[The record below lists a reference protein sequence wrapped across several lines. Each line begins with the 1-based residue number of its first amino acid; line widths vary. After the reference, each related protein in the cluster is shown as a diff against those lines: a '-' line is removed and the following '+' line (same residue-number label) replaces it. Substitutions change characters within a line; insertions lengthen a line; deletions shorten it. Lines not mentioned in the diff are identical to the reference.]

1 MQNLQTFSTSFMSLH
16 APFMLF
22 MFRLSS
28 TALPAADADLARL
41 GQAYRLRLKPM
52 RTTHDAITRDE
63 DHQMADTTRKSA
75 EQNQLEGKAK
85 EIGGKIRGKV
95 GDITDN
101 RSEQLKGKK
110 DEIKGRAQKKLG
122 DAERDVKDLDE
133 TL

>member
-1 MQNLQTFSTSFMSLH
+1 
-16 APFMLF
+16 
-22 MFRLSS
+22 
-28 TALPAADADLARL
+28 
-41 GQAYRLRLKPM
+41 
-52 RTTHDAITRDE
+52 
-63 DHQMADTTRKSA
+63 MADTTRKSA

>member
-1 MQNLQTFSTSFMSLH
+1 
-16 APFMLF
+16 
-22 MFRLSS
+22 
-28 TALPAADADLARL
+28 
-41 GQAYRLRLKPM
+41 
-52 RTTHDAITRDE
+52 
-63 DHQMADTTRKSA
+63 MADTTRKSP

-95 GDITDN
+95 GDITDD

-110 DEIKGRAQKKLG
+110 DELKGRAQKKLG